1 MADENVSGRLG
12 HLTEE
17 EEATLFLF
25 KHELEQEGFFSAEKH
40 DDHTLLRFLRAR
52 KFQVPAAKK
61 MWIDCENWRKE
72 YGVHTILEDFDFPEY
87 PMARQYYPR
96 FYHKTDKLGRPI
108 YIERLGVL
116 DVKKLFTITT
126 DTRMLKNH
134 VYEYEKLVHYRL
146 LACSLKS
153 ARHIE
158 QSCTILDLQGV
169 AISTFSSVYTLVREV
184 SGIAQNYYPEMLGKM
199 YIINAP
205 MLFTVVWN
213 MVKPMLDEVTVKKIN
228 ILGSSYKSTLL
239 ETIDAESLP
248 DFMGGSCQCPG
259 GCAHADIGPWNDGSI
274 PDYPKPEYEKF
285 ITTYGSTPSTAQ
297 EGSN

>member
-134 VYEYEKLVHYRL
+134 P
-146 LACSLKS
+146 SL
-153 ARHIE
+153 
-158 QSCTILDLQGV
+158 
-169 AISTFSSVYTLVREV
+169 TFSSVYTLVREV